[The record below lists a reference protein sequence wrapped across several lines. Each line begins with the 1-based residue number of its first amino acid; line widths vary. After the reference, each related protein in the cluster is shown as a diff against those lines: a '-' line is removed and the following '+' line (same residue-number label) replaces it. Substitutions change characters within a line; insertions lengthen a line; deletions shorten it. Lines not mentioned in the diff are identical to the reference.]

1 MLTPT
6 GSVVDRIPS
15 RSILSFLP
23 NPASSA
29 SRRASATSASVSSSA
44 ARIVRKSA
52 SWSSALHTCPTRSA
66 DTSPIHFRTAIGPF
80 NSPCVTSLMT
90 PSLVGNPRT
99 PRAADMR
106 QQREQHA
113 DYDKL
118 KPASA
123 PDTTSRRKKK
133 TQNSAS
139 HGDRL
144 NRYVTHR
151 LPP

>member
-15 RSILSFLP
+15 RSNLSFVLK
-23 NPASSA
+23 PASSA

-52 SWSSALHTCPTRSA
+52 SWSSARHTCPTRSA
-66 DTSPIHFRTAIGPF
+66 DTSPIHFRTAVGPF

-90 PSLVGNPRT
+90 PSLAGNPCT
-99 PRAADMR
+99 PYPTDMR

-113 DYDKL
+113 DYDQLNAAAARDARGRREQKRQN
-118 KPASA
+118 S
-123 PDTTSRRKKK
+123 TSRG
-133 TQNSAS
+133 
-139 HGDRL
+139 HRL
-144 NRYVTHR
+144 NRNVRHR

>member
-15 RSILSFLP
+15 RSILSFVP
-23 NPASSA
+23 KPASRA

-52 SWSSALHTCPTRSA
+52 SWSSALHTCPTRPA
-66 DTSPIHFRTAIGPF
+66 DTSPIHFRTAIDPF

-90 PSLVGNPRT
+90 PSLPGNPRT
-99 PRAADMR
+99 PHPADMR

-113 DYDKL
+113 HYHQL
-118 KPASA
+118 NAATARNAS
-123 PDTTSRRKKK
+123 SRRK
-133 TQNSAS
+133 QESQYSAS
-139 HGDRL
+139 RGDRL
-144 NRYVTHR
+144 NRYVRHR

>member
-1 MLTPT
+1 MLAPT

-15 RSILSFLP
+15 RFILSFVAK
-23 NPASSA
+23 PASRA

-66 DTSPIHFRTAIGPF
+66 DTSPIHFRTAIDPF

-90 PSLVGNPRT
+90 PSLAGNPCT
-99 PRAADMR
+99 TNAADMR
-106 QQREQHA
+106 QQREQNA
-113 DYDKL
+113 DYDQL
-118 KPASA
+118 NAARAREPS
-123 PDTTSRRKKK
+123 SRRKQES
-133 TQNSAS
+133 QNSAS
-139 HGDRL
+139 RGDRL
-144 NRYVTHR
+144 NRYVRHR